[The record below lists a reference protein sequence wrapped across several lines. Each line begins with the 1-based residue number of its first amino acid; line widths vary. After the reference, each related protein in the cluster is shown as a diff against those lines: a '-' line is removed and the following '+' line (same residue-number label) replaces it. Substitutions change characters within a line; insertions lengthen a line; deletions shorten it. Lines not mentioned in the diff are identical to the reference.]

1 MPIGLVGA
9 ILGASAIS
17 AGGSLLGG
25 LFGGKKPK
33 IPELKPIDF
42 AGEQQ
47 KAIQQNIAAIEPAT
61 ELAKR
66 TTEAEQTQL
75 EAQLRRAIPGYD
87 QMVQQASKNIGSALK
102 GELPSDVS
110 SQVMRSAAG
119 RALMGGYAGA
129 GAGRALTARDLGLT
143 SLQLQNQGLAQ
154 AQNFIQQQRAFGM
167 VQPFSVSSMFITPAQ
182 RIGAIQEQ
190 QARQYGRDVTAAQ
203 VAAAPSPFQQ
213 SVGTAL
219 SNVGNIAGGALM
231 QYGMYQAMAPAGGF
245 GGTGGGTAGT
255 GYGFENTGTL
265 SSGTIDYSTGE
276 TLPPMSSGTPYAN
289 PMSPAAVYAVPPSQ
303 YYPGIR

>member
-1 MPIGLVGA
+1 MPIGLGAA
-9 ILGASAIS
+9 ILGGAGIS
-17 AGGSLLGG
+17 AAGSLLGG

-42 AGEQQ
+42 AREQQ
-47 KAIQQNIAAIEPAT
+47 QAIQQNIAAIEPAT
-61 ELAKR
+61 QLAER
-66 TTEAEQTQL
+66 TTQAEQTQL

-87 QMVQQASKNIGSALK
+87 QLVQQASKNIGASLR

-119 RALMGGYAGA
+119 RALAGGYAGA

-231 QYGMYQAMAPAGGF
+231 QYGMYNAMMANSPMAYGTTPGGAPSV
-245 GGTGGGTAGT
+245 
-255 GYGFENTGTL
+255 
-265 SSGTIDYSTGE
+265 SSTTIDYSTGE
-276 TLPPMSSGTPYAN
+276 TSPLN
-289 PMSPAAVYAVPPSQ
+289 PMSPATVYAVPPSS

>member
-1 MPIGLVGA
+1 MAIGLGA
-9 ILGASAIS
+9 ALLGSAAIS

-42 AGEQQ
+42 AKEQQ
-47 KAIQQNIAAIEPAT
+47 AAIRQNIAAIEPAT
-61 ELAKR
+61 ELAQR
-66 TTEAEQTQL
+66 TTQAEQTQL
-75 EAQLRRAIPGYD
+75 ESQLRRAIPGYD
-87 QMVQQASKNIGSALK
+87 QLVQQASKNIGAALAGEISPEVSA
-102 GELPSDVS
+102 
-110 SQVMRSAAG
+110 QVQRSAAG
-119 RALMGGYAGA
+119 RALMGGYAGT

-143 SLQLQNQGLAQ
+143 SMQLQNQGLAQ
-154 AQNFIQQQRAFGM
+154 AQNFIQQQRTFGM

-231 QYGMYQAMAPAGGF
+231 QYGMYKAMAPGAMSPSPSYNPMNDPELY
-245 GGTGGGTAGT
+245 A
-255 GYGFENTGTL
+255 
-265 SSGTIDYSTGE
+265 
-276 TLPPMSSGTPYAN
+276 LPPGNIGGPN
-289 PMSPAAVYAVPPSQ
+289 DPSNW
-303 YYPGIR
+303 G